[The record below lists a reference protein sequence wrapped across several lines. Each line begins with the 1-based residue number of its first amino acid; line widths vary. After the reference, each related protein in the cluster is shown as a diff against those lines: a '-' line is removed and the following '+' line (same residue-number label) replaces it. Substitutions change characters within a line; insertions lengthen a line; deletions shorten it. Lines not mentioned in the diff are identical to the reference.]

1 MVRPNPKY
9 DPVTGAVTIPTTP
22 KEPRPNPRYGAPVDI
37 FVNIDGYSRNLVL
50 EEKLERESKQVSEE
64 ISHLGEFNPLV
75 YPVPSWWER
84 VAKDINQDPAD
95 AGQGYGHYITTHQQA
110 LDYLKLSQ
118 RYYQA
123 KINLFNYQ
131 CSNYPKDPV
140 FCQHS
145 AQFSGTLGKINS
157 LIPLVQKRIV
167 GFQFQEIL
175 PQVFA
180 EEEPVPAPTPE
191 PVTAPTPEP
200 VTAPM
205 IHGIPTFDNESIT
218 DNMITQKIDY
228 FTIENGR
235 AIGQITFT
243 ATQNFNPFWYNKTIA
258 NIIQFKDRNGANIL
272 PTVKQNTLR
281 FTATER
287 TETIQYNEG
296 MQDNIYSK
304 VSSFVW
310 SSARTPTAFSKQSEF
325 EIREKEPVKP
335 ISSGFMAAG
344 VVGAIAGLVLLGFI
358 VDSKVGK

>member
-9 DPVTGAVTIPTTP
+9 DPVSNAVITPTTP
-22 KEPRPNPRYGAPVDI
+22 REPRPNPRYGEPVDE

-50 EEKLERESKQVSEE
+50 EEKLERESKQVSDE

-84 VAKDINQDPAD
+84 VAKDVNQDPANE
-95 AGQGYGHYITTHQQA
+95 GSGYGWGFTTHQKA

-131 CSNYPKDPV
+131 CSNFPRDPA

-145 AQFSGTLGKINS
+145 EQFSGTLGKINS
-157 LIPLVQKRIV
+157 LIPLIQNRIV
-167 GFQFQEIL
+167 GFEFPEIL

-180 EEEPVPAPTPE
+180 EEEPSIINGAIAPE
-191 PVTAPTPEP
+191 PVTAPIPEP
-200 VTAPM
+200 VTAP
-205 IHGIPTFDNESIT
+205 IPQTVNDSIT
-218 DNMITQKIDY
+218 DNMIIQQVDY

-243 ATQNFNPFWYNKTIA
+243 ATQNFNPFWYNKTIT
-258 NIIQFKDRNGANIL
+258 NLIQFKDRNDVNIL
-272 PTVKQNTLR
+272 PTVKQNNLR
-281 FTATER
+281 FTETER

-296 MQDNIYSK
+296 MNDNIYSK

-310 SSARTPTAFSKQSEF
+310 SSATAPTAFSKQSEF

-335 ISSGFMAAG
+335 ISSGFMGAG
-344 VVGAIAGLVLLGFI
+344 VAGAIAGLVLLGFI